1 MRGYVLSSAA
11 ASLLITGLVAGPVAA
26 EMRLVPAATKLRI
39 KMPPRRFTAPAKK
52 GKRPRIVRE
61 EPRPQV
67 NPEFCT
73 SDGACQIKWQLVA
86 DDITA
91 AGFAPRFRPDYK
103 PSPTLSSIIEVGP
116 TKGPFDGSRWSVQV
130 LFTNGVTDELW
141 FYAPA
146 QTSFVPTKQEAKA
159 GVVPQG
165 LQPFAV
171 ALAEKWN
178 AKFKVPDGPYET
190 RMEVDRTS
198 QPRLYR
204 RFPLDDYVL
213 VGGRERFRAALG
225 QWKINLEALPG
236 FIRENDPKAL
246 PPVQGG

>member
-1 MRGYVLSSAA
+1 MRGVILSAVVVVA
-11 ASLLITGLVAGPVAA
+11 LAAGPVAA
-26 EMRLVPAATKLRI
+26 EMRLVPAATKIRI
-39 KMPPRRFTAPAKK
+39 KMPPKRFAAPVKK
-52 GKRPRIVRE
+52 GKRRIVRE

-73 SDGACQIKWQLVA
+73 SDGSCQIKWQLVA

-103 PSPTLSSIIEVGP
+103 PSPTLSPIIEVGP
-116 TKGPFDGSRWSVQV
+116 VKGPFDGSRWSIQV

-141 FYAPA
+141 LYAPA

-159 GVVPQG
+159 GVAPQG
-165 LQPFAV
+165 LQPFAT
-171 ALAEKWN
+171 ALADKWN
-178 AKFKVPDGPYET
+178 TQFKVPVGPYET
-190 RMEVDRTS
+190 RMEVDRLS

-204 RFPLDDYVL
+204 RMPLDDYVL
-213 VGGRERFRAALG
+213 MGGRERFRAALSR
-225 QWKINLEALPG
+225 WKLSLEALPA

-246 PPVQGG
+246 PPLVAGG

>member
-1 MRGYVLSSAA
+1 MRGVVLSSVAA
-11 ASLLITGLVAGPVAA
+11 LMLVAGPAAA

-39 KMPPRRFTAPAKK
+39 KMPPKRFVGPVKK
-52 GKRPRIVRE
+52 GKRARIVRE

-103 PSPTLSSIIEVGP
+103 PSPTLSPIIEVGP
-116 TKGPFDGSRWSVQV
+116 TRGAFDGSRWSIQV

-146 QTSFVPTKQEAKA
+146 QTSFVPTKQEAKL
-159 GVVPQG
+159 GQSPQG
-165 LQPFAV
+165 LQPFAL
-171 ALAEKWN
+171 ALADKWN
-178 AKFKVPDGPYET
+178 AQFKVPVGPYET
-190 RMEVDRTS
+190 RMEVDRLS

-204 RFPLDDYVL
+204 RYPLDDYVL
-213 VGGRERFRAALG
+213 KGGRERFRAALG
-225 QWKINLEALPG
+225 LWKANLADLPQ
-236 FIRENDPKAL
+236 FIRDNDPKAL
-246 PPVQGG
+246 PPLASGG